1 MSKKIKAVV
10 LSSLSK
16 VLPEQSPEGE
26 EKTVFSCL
34 KNEPLSFQVA
44 YKYVGDGLPDRPF
57 NLKITTDLPISLY
70 SEGAVNVPEPLEAN
84 LTDIYRPGL
93 IYDILY
99 PKAAKP
105 KIEIKGDAAWNHLY
119 FDNERVQL
127 AAARGSWKVLWF
139 TVNEDEKTVAPGKH
153 AIRIEMLSRRDGTV
167 SGECELTVE
176 VINARL
182 PLQKLIYTR
191 WLHCDCLCDIYN
203 VEMFSERFWEIYR
216 NFAAAAAKNGQNMI
230 LTPCFTP
237 PLDTPVGHERRTA
250 QLIGVEVIDGEY
262 RFDFSLLKRFI
273 DESRRAGFTYF
284 EHSHL
289 FTQCGAKAAPKIMAT
304 ANGKYRRI
312 FGWETKASGKKY
324 ARFLRAYLP
333 ELLAFLDAQGLKG
346 KMLFHV
352 SDEPREEMKK
362 DYTKARNIVK
372 DFLKDQMCGDALWNY
387 RFYEDG
393 TVTTP
398 IVSVDNIQEF
408 FGRCSNLWAYN
419 TGAHCSDGMSN
430 SKLNCSSE
438 RNRMLGIQ
446 LYAYKIKGFLHW
458 GYNYYYDVL
467 SQGVFDP
474 KVETCFFDGGNPGT
488 SYFVYPENDGSCLQ
502 SIRQKVF
509 YEGLN
514 DMRALLALEKLIGR
528 RKTMDFLSLYYGKVD
543 FHTAAGSADK
553 LLGFREA
560 LNREIEIHTAERR
573 KTC

>member
-230 LTPCFTP
+230 LTPCFT
-237 PLDTPVGHERRTA
+237 TA
-250 QLIGVEVIDGEY
+250 
-262 RFDFSLLKRFI
+262 
-273 DESRRAGFTYF
+273 
-284 EHSHL
+284 
-289 FTQCGAKAAPKIMAT
+289 
-304 ANGKYRRI
+304 
-312 FGWETKASGKKY
+312 
-324 ARFLRAYLP
+324 
-333 ELLAFLDAQGLKG
+333 
-346 KMLFHV
+346 
-352 SDEPREEMKK
+352 
-362 DYTKARNIVK
+362 
-372 DFLKDQMCGDALWNY
+372 
-387 RFYEDG
+387 
-393 TVTTP
+393 
-398 IVSVDNIQEF
+398 
-408 FGRCSNLWAYN
+408 
-419 TGAHCSDGMSN
+419 
-430 SKLNCSSE
+430 
-438 RNRMLGIQ
+438 
-446 LYAYKIKGFLHW
+446 
-458 GYNYYYDVL
+458 
-467 SQGVFDP
+467 
-474 KVETCFFDGGNPGT
+474 
-488 SYFVYPENDGSCLQ
+488 
-502 SIRQKVF
+502 
-509 YEGLN
+509 
-514 DMRALLALEKLIGR
+514 
-528 RKTMDFLSLYYGKVD
+528 
-543 FHTAAGSADK
+543 
-553 LLGFREA
+553 
-560 LNREIEIHTAERR
+560 
-573 KTC
+573 